1 MSGIPQWVYK
11 PVAPPWA
18 TEGLEDELEAE
29 FKEEDDDEKLRLAL
43 SFENGQNSD
52 SKNEDANTVAAKS
65 LLGPRILST
74 KAAARRKRKNAKKAR
89 RIKDSLN
96 QSGGSAIWASPS
108 KGSMDSLVVTGSVE
122 LAQEAA
128 RQLGENDA
136 KFQHELLLERGK
148 YAKAIREQ
156 EELKQQII
164 SMQSAHE
171 LQLEVTIQTAED
183 HRLKERRIIERQKSE
198 FFGLQVS
205 YDKALNKIKE
215 EEIRGTKQL
224 EWFQSALKKKQN
236 ALDRQ
241 VNEKRKLEQTVVEM
255 TKRQAELTSASLHKV
270 DMTMRRVGRPSSA
283 SSHGSRSRY
292 IVSSPEIMGRPSSAS
307 SSTRRSHHGSYS
319 SGKKKQA
326 SAQKWR

>member
-1 MSGIPQWVYK
+1 
-11 PVAPPWA
+11 
-18 TEGLEDELEAE
+18 
-29 FKEEDDDEKLRLAL
+29 
-43 SFENGQNSD
+43 
-52 SKNEDANTVAAKS
+52 
-65 LLGPRILST
+65 
-74 KAAARRKRKNAKKAR
+74 
-89 RIKDSLN
+89 
-96 QSGGSAIWASPS
+96 
-108 KGSMDSLVVTGSVE
+108 MDSLVVTGSVE

-198 FFGLQVS
+198 FLELQVS

-224 EWFQSALKKKQN
+224 EWFQSALKKQN

-307 SSTRRSHHGSYS
+307 SSTRRSHRGSYS
-319 SGKKKQA
+319 SGKKA
-326 SAQKWR
+326 SFGPKVEIAGARERLFYLLMIVG

>member
-1 MSGIPQWVYK
+1 
-11 PVAPPWA
+11 
-18 TEGLEDELEAE
+18 
-29 FKEEDDDEKLRLAL
+29 
-43 SFENGQNSD
+43 
-52 SKNEDANTVAAKS
+52 
-65 LLGPRILST
+65 
-74 KAAARRKRKNAKKAR
+74 
-89 RIKDSLN
+89 
-96 QSGGSAIWASPS
+96 
-108 KGSMDSLVVTGSVE
+108 MDSLVVTGSVE

-148 YAKAIREQ
+148 YAKVVREQ

-198 FFGLQVS
+198 FLELQVS
-205 YDKALNKIKE
+205 YDKALSKIKE
-215 EEIRGTKQL
+215 EEIRGKKQL

-255 TKRQAELTSASLHKV
+255 NKRQAELTSASLHKV

-292 IVSSPEIMGRPSSAS
+292 IVSSPE
-307 SSTRRSHHGSYS
+307 RS
-319 SGKKKQA
+319 
-326 SAQKWR
+326 